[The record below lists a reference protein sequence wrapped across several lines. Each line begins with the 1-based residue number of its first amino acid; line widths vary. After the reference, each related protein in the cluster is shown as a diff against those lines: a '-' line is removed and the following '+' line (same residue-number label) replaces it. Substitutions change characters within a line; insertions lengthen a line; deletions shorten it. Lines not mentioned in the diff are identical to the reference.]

1 MTILSDLS
9 IVEKLVKSTFQCHE
23 PCMIWTN
30 VQKVVTLEVGWL
42 ICTGAEPEKKKLGWA
57 NCKKKKIFLTRLIA

>member
-23 PCMIWTN
+23 PCTIWTN

-42 ICTGAEPEKKKLGWA
+42 ICIGAEPEKKKIRMG
-57 NCKKKKIFLTRLIA
+57 